1 MTGRHASAAHS
12 LALATGLAVLPL
24 PAIAADWKATEVT
37 KTYAVRGS
45 TGPELYASIGESG
58 PKIGPTRT
66 IAVTNY
72 DLKWRRNYVPDGTS
86 CRLVS
91 AIPFLTITYTL
102 PKPSSKLPAST
113 ETLWKTFSDGIR
125 AHEKVHG
132 DYVRQMTQDILDT
145 TVGMVAENDPGC
157 RKIKE
162 EVKTPILDAGL
173 AYKAKNRAFEEAEMA
188 KGGNV
193 HQLILTLVNGR

>member
-1 MTGRHASAAHS
+1 MTLALRNWLFAATLILIPAAASAQ
-12 LALATGLAVLPL
+12 
-24 PAIAADWKATEVT
+24 DWQAKEVV
-37 KTYAVRGS
+37 KTYAVSGA
-45 TGPELYASIGESG
+45 TGPELYASIGENG

-72 DLKWRRNYVPDGTS
+72 DLRWRRNYVPEGTA

-102 PKPSSKLPAST
+102 PKPSSRLPTAT
-113 ETLWKTFSDGIR
+113 ETLWKAFADGIR

-145 TVGMVAENDPGC
+145 TVGMVVENDPGC

-162 EVKTPILDAGL
+162 QVKKPILDAGL
-173 AYKAKNRAFEEAEMA
+173 AYKARNRSFEEAEMA

-193 HQLILTLVNGR
+193 HQLILALVNGR

>member
-1 MTGRHASAAHS
+1 MTPNALLPLS
-12 LALATGLAVLPL
+12 LAALLSFAPVAALAS
-24 PAIAADWKATEVT
+24 DWKATEVE
-37 KTYAVRGS
+37 KTYAISGE
-45 TGPELYASIGESG
+45 TGPELYASIGEKG
-58 PKIGPTRT
+58 PMIGPTRT

-72 DLKWRRNYVPDGTS
+72 DLRWRRNYVPEGTS

-102 PKPSSKLPAST
+102 PKPAKKLSGSAA
-113 ETLWKTFSDGIR
+113 TLWGTFIDGIR

-132 DYVRQMTQDILDT
+132 DHVKEMTQSILDT
-145 TVGMVAENDPGC
+145 TVGMVVENDPQC
-157 RKIKE
+157 RRIKE
-162 EVKTPILDAGL
+162 AVKQPILDAGL

-193 HQLILTLVNGR
+193 HQLILGLVNGR

>member
-1 MTGRHASAAHS
+1 MLAASFP
-12 LALATGLAVLPL
+12 ALS
-24 PAIAADWKATEVT
+24 ADWQATEVV
-37 KTYAVRGS
+37 KPYAISGT
-45 TGPELYASIGESG
+45 TGAELYASIGEKG
-58 PKIGPTRT
+58 PTIGPTRT

-72 DLKWRRNYVPDGTS
+72 DLKWRRNYVPEGTS

-91 AIPFLTITYTL
+91 AKPFLTITYTL
-102 PKPSSKLPAST
+102 PKPSSKLPVPT
-113 ETLWKTFSDGIR
+113 ETLWKSFIDGIR

-132 DYVRQMTQDILDT
+132 DYVRQMTQAILDT
-145 TVGMVAENDPGC
+145 TVGMVVENDPGC

-162 EVKTPILDAGL
+162 EVKKPILDAGL

-193 HQLILTLVNGR
+193 HRLILTLVNGR

>member
-1 MTGRHASAAHS
+1 MTSALRNWLFAATLILIPAAASAQ
-12 LALATGLAVLPL
+12 
-24 PAIAADWKATEVT
+24 DWQAKEVV
-37 KTYAVRGS
+37 KTYAVSGA
-45 TGPELYASIGESG
+45 TGPELYASIGENG

-72 DLKWRRNYVPDGTS
+72 DLRWRRNYVPEGTA

-102 PKPSSKLPAST
+102 PKPSSSLPTAT
-113 ETLWKTFSDGIR
+113 ETLWKAFADGIR

-145 TVGMVAENDPGC
+145 TVGMVVENDPDC

-162 EVKTPILDAGL
+162 AVKKPILDAGL

-193 HQLILTLVNGR
+193 HQLILALVNGR

>member
-1 MTGRHASAAHS
+1 MTPALRSLLFAAALIPIPSASSAQ
-12 LALATGLAVLPL
+12 
-24 PAIAADWKATEVT
+24 DWQAKEVV
-37 KTYAVRGS
+37 KTYAVSGT
-45 TGPELYASIGESG
+45 TGPELYASIGENG

-72 DLKWRRNYVPDGTS
+72 DLKWRRNYVPEGTA

-102 PKPSSKLPAST
+102 PQPAGKLPAAT
-113 ETLWKTFSDGIR
+113 ETLWKAFADGIR

-132 DYVRQMTQDILDT
+132 DYMRQMTQDILDT
-145 TVGMVAENDPGC
+145 TVGMVVEDDPGC

-162 EVKTPILDAGL
+162 QVKKPILDAGL
-173 AYKAKNRAFEEAEMA
+173 AYKAKNSAFEKVEMS

-193 HQLILTLVNGR
+193 HQLILALVNGR

>member
-1 MTGRHASAAHS
+1 MIPALRNCLLAAALLPVPFASSAQ
-12 LALATGLAVLPL
+12 
-24 PAIAADWKATEVT
+24 DWQAKEVV
-37 KTYAVRGS
+37 KTYSVSGT
-45 TGPELYASIGESG
+45 TGPELYASIGENG

-72 DLKWRRNYVPDGTS
+72 DLKWRRNYVPNGAA

-145 TVGMVAENDPGC
+145 TVGMVVEDDPDC

-162 EVKTPILDAGL
+162 QVKTPILDAGL

-193 HQLILTLVNGR
+193 HQLILALVNGR

>member
-1 MTGRHASAAHS
+1 MTSALRRLLFA
-12 LALATGLAVLPL
+12 AAILPL
-24 PAIAADWKATEVT
+24 PFASSAQDWQAKEVV
-37 KTYAVRGS
+37 KTYAVSGT
-45 TGPELYASIGESG
+45 TGPELYASIGENG
-58 PKIGPTRT
+58 PKIGATRT

-72 DLKWRRNYVPDGTS
+72 DLRWRRNYVPQGTS

-102 PKPSSKLPAST
+102 PKPSSKLPAAS
-113 ETLWKTFSDGIR
+113 EALWKAFADGIR
-125 AHEKVHG
+125 AHERVHG

-145 TVGMVAENDPGC
+145 TVGMVVENDPGC

-162 EVKTPILDAGL
+162 EVKKPILDAGL

-193 HQLILTLVNGR
+193 HQLILALVNGR

>member
-1 MTGRHASAAHS
+1 MT
-12 LALATGLAVLPL
+12 LALRRLLFAAAVLPL
-24 PAIAADWKATEVT
+24 PLAASAQDWQAKEVV
-37 KTYAVRGS
+37 KTYAVSGT
-45 TGPELYASIGESG
+45 TGPELYASIGENG

-72 DLKWRRNYVPDGTS
+72 DLRWRRNYVPEGTS

-91 AIPFLTITYTL
+91 AIPFLTISYTL
-102 PKPSSKLPAST
+102 PKPSSKLPAAT
-113 ETLWKTFSDGIR
+113 ETLWKAFADGIR
-125 AHEKVHG
+125 AHERVHG

-145 TVGMVAENDPGC
+145 TVGMVVEDDPGC

-162 EVKTPILDAGL
+162 AVKKPILEAGL

-193 HQLILTLVNGR
+193 HQLILALVNGR

>member
-1 MTGRHASAAHS
+1 MIPALRNCLFAAALLPVPFASSAQ
-12 LALATGLAVLPL
+12 
-24 PAIAADWKATEVT
+24 DWQAKEVV
-37 KTYAVRGS
+37 KTYSVSGT
-45 TGPELYASIGESG
+45 TGPELYASIGENG

-72 DLKWRRNYVPDGTS
+72 DLKWRRNYVTEGAA

-91 AIPFLTITYTL
+91 AVPFLTITYTL

-145 TVGMVAENDPGC
+145 TVGMVVEDDPGC

-162 EVKTPILDAGL
+162 QVKTPILDAGL

-193 HQLILTLVNGR
+193 HQLILGLVNGR